1 MSGAN
6 LAGARMVSDQNKAQN
21 KPCPQALVLEVSTPN
36 AISHTF
42 KVMTYCDPML
52 SAILE
57 KLDNIR
63 TKQQCNC

>member
-42 KVMTYCDPML
+42 KVPIV
-52 SAILE
+52 ILC
-57 KLDNIR
+57 LV
-63 TKQQCNC
+63 QF